1 MKGLKKYL
9 ITMGAG
15 LLAVLLIAI
24 AKDVFIQTDPK
35 TVFHILC
42 DAFFA
47 IGVVM
52 TGVGLLIFTTNEGV
66 FDGLVY
72 GVSLFI
78 GMFKKDLNRKYKN
91 LYEYKESRAGKKV
104 AFGFLLICGLIILAI
119 AFVMYLLYLQYK

>member
-15 LLAVLLIAI
+15 LLAVLLISI
-24 AKDVFIQTDPK
+24 AKDVFVQTDPK

>member
-15 LLAVLLIAI
+15 LIAVLLIAI
-24 AKDVFIQTDPK
+24 AKDVFVQTDPK